1 MPEQKRVNRRQALNL
16 LTEVPLLEVGQRAD
30 EMRRRIHGSGP
41 VTFIIDRNIN
51 YTNICINQCR
61 FCAFFRPEGH
71 EESYLLDQASLFRK
85 IEETLELGGTQILFQ
100 GGLHPGLG
108 LEYFENLFREIK
120 SRYPVHLHAL
130 SAPEIHDLARKSGL
144 PLRQVLERL
153 KAAGLGSIPGAGAE
167 ILSDRVR
174 ELISPKK
181 IRTSEWIH
189 VMRTAHRVGL
199 RSTATMM
206 FGSLESP
213 EDLVDHL
220 SAIRK
225 LQDDT
230 GGFTAFIPWS
240 FQPGNTQIERST
252 ASGLEYLRVLAV
264 SRLYLDNIRNIQAS
278 WVTQGIRMAEV
289 ALRFGANDLGSTMIE
304 ENVVAAAG
312 VSYRVSIEEIV
323 GAARNAG
330 FRPARRDTFYKVIEY
345 YD

>member
-1 MPEQKRVNRRQALNL
+1 MSERKRVDRRLALKL
-16 LTEVPLLEVGQRAD
+16 LKETSLLDVGEMAD
-30 EMRRRIHGSGP
+30 DMRRRIHGSGP

-51 YTNICINQCR
+51 YTNVCVNQCR

-71 EESYLLDQASLFRK
+71 EESYLLDPGTLFRK
-85 IEETLELGGTQILFQ
+85 IEETLDLGGTQILLQ

-120 SRYPVHLHAL
+120 SRYPIHLHAL
-130 SAPEIHDLARKSGL
+130 SAPEIHDLSRKSGL
-144 PLRQVLERL
+144 PLRTVLERL

-174 ELISPKK
+174 EMISPKK
-181 IRTSEWIH
+181 IRTSEWIN
-189 VMRTAHRVGL
+189 VMRTAHRAGL

-213 EDLVDHL
+213 EDIVNHL
-220 SAIRK
+220 HAIRK
-225 LQDDT
+225 LQDQT

-252 ASGLEYLRVLAV
+252 ASGVEYLRVLAV
-264 SRLYLDNIRNIQAS
+264 SRLYLDNIRNLQAS

-289 ALRFGANDLGSTMIE
+289 SLRFGANDLGSTMIE

-312 VSYRVSIEEIV
+312 VSYRVSIDEIV

-330 FRPARRDTFYKVIEY
+330 FKPARRDTFYNVIEY
-345 YD
+345 Y